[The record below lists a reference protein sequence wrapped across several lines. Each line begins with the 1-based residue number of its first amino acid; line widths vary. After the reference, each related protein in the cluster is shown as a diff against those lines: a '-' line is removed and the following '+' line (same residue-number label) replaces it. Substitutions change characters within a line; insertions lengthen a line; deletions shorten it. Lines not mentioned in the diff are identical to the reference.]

1 MATTL
6 VIKNADFSVNKIET
20 VSFAEKACI
29 DIEIN
34 DASYDLT
41 SIGATQ
47 NVDYTVTPSDTT
59 DAIQWSSSDQNVAT
73 VENGVI
79 TAVGMGEA
87 TITVTCGSHSD
98 MVQVSVDVAFNPTWK
113 VGYQIF
119 DDESS
124 GNLSFVN
131 CASQSACACAAQ
143 TTGTY
148 PIRNSGDPTLYPYMI
163 PKGATK
169 IYVKATDCWI
179 GCIFSKSDE
188 SEYAS
193 YAIVKAGGNRAS
205 STVGVGDEVTYTIP
219 SGVDCFGL
227 TIRKK
232 TGTMEQADLENYT
245 IAFLTE

>member
-6 VIKNADFSVNKIET
+6 VIKNADFSANKIET
-20 VSFAEKACI
+20 VSFAEKACT

-34 DASYDLT
+34 DASYELT
-41 SIGATQ
+41 SIGATK

-98 MVQVSVDVAFNPTWK
+98 TVQVSVDAAFNPTWK

-119 DDESS
+119 DDEAS

-148 PIRNSGDPTLYPYMI
+148 PIRNSDGLYPYMV
-163 PKGATK
+163 PNGAKK

-205 STVGVGDEVTYTIP
+205 STTGVGDEHTYTIP
-219 SGVDCFGL
+219 EGVDCFGL

-232 TGTMEQADLENYT
+232 SGTMAEADLANYT
-245 IAFLTE
+245 IEFLTE

>member
-20 VSFAEKACI
+20 VSFAEKACT

-34 DASYDLT
+34 DASYELT
-41 SIGATQ
+41 GIGATQ

-98 MVQVSVDVAFNPTWK
+98 TVQVSVDAAFNPTWK
-113 VGYQIF
+113 VGYQIY

-124 GNLSFVN
+124 GNLSYVN

-148 PIRNSGDPTLYPYMI
+148 PIRNSDGLYPYMI
-163 PKGATK
+163 PNGAKK
-169 IYVKATDCWI
+169 IHIVASNCYI

-188 SEYAS
+188 SEYAD
-193 YAIVKAGGNRAS
+193 YAIVKPGGNRAS
-205 STVGVGDEVTYTIP
+205 SSVGIADEYTYTIP
-219 SGVDCFGL
+219 EGVDCFGL

-232 TGTMEQADLENYT
+232 SGTMAEADLANYT
-245 IAFLTE
+245 IEFLTE